1 MDHGT
6 RDAGVARMHG
16 QAAHRATKLTHNPSS
31 KQLLA
36 KEAQETAEERAH
48 KKAQQK
54 LRHKIA
60 EKILHSHAD
69 LLDLFEQWDEEGN
82 ELLSE
87 ENFVRG
93 VSQLLHL
100 KSDSM
105 RSAVSELFRDLD
117 EAGTGHLAYRE
128 LHDMLKPLMWAPRLE
143 RGTATRRSLAR
154 ASSAARCSV
163 RPAAVAARP

>member
-1 MDHGT
+1 MK
-6 RDAGVARMHG
+6 V
-16 QAAHRATKLTHNPSS
+16 
-31 KQLLA
+31 
-36 KEAQETAEERAH
+36 
-48 KKAQQK
+48 
-54 LRHKIA
+54 
-60 EKILHSHAD
+60 
-69 LLDLFEQWDEEGN
+69 
-82 ELLSE
+82 
-87 ENFVRG
+87 
-93 VSQLLHL
+93 QLLHL

-163 RPAAVAARP
+163 RPAPSQLDHRAPGALRAQPRRALRDPP